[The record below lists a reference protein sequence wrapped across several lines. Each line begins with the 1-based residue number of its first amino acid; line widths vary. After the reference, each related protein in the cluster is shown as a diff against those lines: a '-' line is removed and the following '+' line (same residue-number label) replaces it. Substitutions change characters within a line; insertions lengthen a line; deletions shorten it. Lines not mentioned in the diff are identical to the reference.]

1 MKQTKD
7 LSGTRTLPPTVFDT
21 VAFFANL
28 ADMATQSSLLSAK
41 LNCFGFCYGGS
52 LLIGGTNSQNP
63 PGHV

>member
-41 LNCFGFCYGGS
+41 LNCFGFSASVMEDLC
-52 LLIGGTNSQNP
+52 
-63 PGHV
+63 